1 MSELKE
7 RFLAV
12 YKETVTREGSD
23 SLLDWLEHSD
33 FFVAPASTRYH
44 GCYEGGLLQHS
55 LNVYD
60 CLKIGIEAAGL
71 QGTYSEETIAIVSL
85 MHDLCKVNY
94 YKKGFRN
101 VKDEETGQWYKKE
114 VYEVDE
120 KFPCGEHADKSIIIL
135 QNFIRLE
142 PEEILAIRAH
152 MGGWDTAVKGGNAF
166 IGKIF
171 ERSKLALLLHL
182 ADMGA
187 TYLMEGVKYL
197 SAQPEDLDRILGM
210 AGKKVNRLEVSV
222 GKNPELRAFIKE
234 CEHILLA
241 CT

>member
-23 SLLDWLEHSD
+23 SLLDWL
-33 FFVAPASTRYH
+33 FVAPASTRYH

-187 TYLMEGVKYL
+187 TYLMEG
-197 SAQPEDLDRILGM
+197 
-210 AGKKVNRLEVSV
+210 
-222 GKNPELRAFIKE
+222 
-234 CEHILLA
+234 
-241 CT
+241 

>member
-114 VYEVDE
+114 
-120 KFPCGEHADKSIIIL
+120 
-135 QNFIRLE
+135 
-142 PEEILAIRAH
+142 EILAIRAH

-187 TYLMEGVKYL
+187 TYLMEG
-197 SAQPEDLDRILGM
+197 
-210 AGKKVNRLEVSV
+210 
-222 GKNPELRAFIKE
+222 
-234 CEHILLA
+234 
-241 CT
+241 